1 MILLDTHVLLWLRLD
16 RPQIGR
22 RARQVLDRAW
32 PAGEAAVST
41 WTFWEIAM
49 LVAKGRL
56 GVDIDVQQWRV
67 ELLSDGLIEV
77 PVSGEIAV
85 RAPLLPDMHGDPADR
100 VIAATALTVPR
111 CRLLTA
117 DQRLLEWPGQLDR
130 LDASA

>member
-22 RARQVLDRAW
+22 RARDILDRAW

-56 GVDIDVQQWRV
+56 GVSIDVLRWRA
-67 ELLSDGLIEV
+67 ELVSSGLIEV

-85 RAPLLPDMHGDPADR
+85 RAPLLPDMHADPADR
-100 VIAATALTVPR
+100 VIAATAITLPD

-117 DQRLLEWPGQLDR
+117 DERLLDWPGQLDR
-130 LDASA
+130 LDART